1 MPLWELHEQRIKDSQ
16 RVLIRI
22 SERLP
27 FLKKKKG
34 GGDFIAFHYDKEGT
48 LIESFV

>member
-22 SERLP
+22 SETLP
-27 FLKKKKG
+27 FLKKG
-34 GGDFIAFHYDKEGT
+34 NFIAFHYDKEGT